1 MCFYSTGKKLFIRI
15 KKPQIKSAAGNL
27 LSPDEN
33 DRIGRTAENLV
44 FIRIK
49 RIKKAAAQ
57 DCRSLKVDTK
67 TEKSCQL
74 KGRKAISQDMEID
87 AADKKRCFVISCAFV
102 FLMCVASFLSYF
114 VWHKCIFTIAL
125 MEKDVNPF
133 YKKVAVQF
141 RPYRCLLRRN
151 SCRPNCVSFRKNMP
165 VFPGRPFGIEKEQP
179 HRR

>member
-1 MCFYSTGKKLFIRI
+1 MVHSPLKIVVIYKCAASAQDCVFYTTGKFRVCRI
-15 KKPQIKSAAGNL
+15 KKPQIKSAAENL

-87 AADKKRCFVISCAFV
+87 ATDKKRCFVISCAFV

-114 VWHKCIFTIAL
+114 CLSQVH
-125 MEKDVNPF
+125 F
-133 YKKVAVQF
+133 YHSTHGK
-141 RPYRCLLRRN
+141 RCQSLL
-151 SCRPNCVSFRKNMP
+151 
-165 VFPGRPFGIEKEQP
+165 
-179 HRR
+179 